1 MDSLTQ
7 LTLGAAVGE
16 AVLGRQVGRRAAL
29 WGALLGTL
37 PDLDVLVPLGDAVRD
52 FTYHRGPSHSLFVLA
67 ALTPL
72 VVWLILKIHPQTRL
86 LRRRWAVLV
95 YAVFATHV
103 LLDALTVYGTQ
114 IFWPLPVPPASWAT
128 IFVIDPFYTV
138 PLLLG
143 VLAALILRRTNPR
156 GRWLNGAGLALSTLY
171 LVWSIGAKLHVNAV
185 VEAELARAP
194 FPHDRFLTIPTPFN
208 TLLWRVLVMTPTG
221 YAEGYYSLLD
231 RTRLLEFTHYPSQ
244 PELLAGLED
253 AWTVRR
259 LQWFTHGFYAVSREG
274 DAVVM
279 ADLRMGLEPDYFFRF
294 QVGAVHNPRVVPVE
308 SRRLPVARR
317 LDRLG
322 QLWDRL
328 RGAPVTAG
336 PATVPVKQLQGG

>member
-1 MDSLTQ
+1 
-7 LTLGAAVGE
+7 
-16 AVLGRQVGRRAAL
+16 
-29 WGALLGTL
+29 
-37 PDLDVLVPLGDAVRD
+37 
-52 FTYHRGPSHSLFVLA
+52 
-67 ALTPL
+67 
-72 VVWLILKIHPQTRL
+72 
-86 LRRRWAVLV
+86 
-95 YAVFATHV
+95 
-103 LLDALTVYGTQ
+103 
-114 IFWPLPVPPASWAT
+114 
-128 IFVIDPFYTV
+128 
-138 PLLLG
+138 
-143 VLAALILRRTNPR
+143 
-156 GRWLNGAGLALSTLY
+156 
-171 LVWSIGAKLHVNAV
+171 
-185 VEAELARAP
+185 
-194 FPHDRFLTIPTPFN
+194 
-208 TLLWRVLVMTPTG
+208 
-221 YAEGYYSLLD
+221 
-231 RTRLLEFTHYPSQ
+231 PSQ

-322 QLWDRL
+322 ELWDRL